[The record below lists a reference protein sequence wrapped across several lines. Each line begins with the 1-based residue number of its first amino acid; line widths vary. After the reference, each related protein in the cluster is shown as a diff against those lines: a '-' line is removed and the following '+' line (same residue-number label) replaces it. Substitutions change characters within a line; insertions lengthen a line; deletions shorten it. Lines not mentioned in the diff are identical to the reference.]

1 MKWVSL
7 VRKFAIIFS
16 VIVGALLLYL
26 VGTYGNVKYQLYAV
40 KKDTHE
46 YLINKRIDSEDDV
59 YKIDSKIGSGIK

>member
-1 MKWVSL
+1 MKWGFVSL

-26 VGTYGNVKYQLYAV
+26 VGTYGFVKYQLYAV

-46 YLINKRIDSEDDV
+46 YLINKEIMVKMIFIR
-59 YKIDSKIGSGIK
+59 